1 MRKVSIKFQK
11 RISIVPLLLLGG
23 YCSIGYLIYYFREG
37 FIIKENEF
45 LFDKNPVYLTV
56 FGVFLFLSIWASLH
70 YYSLIG
76 STFSLTKKLSNAKNF
91 KSVQEVFKN
100 KHSVFS
106 QIWEHYQRTFVLV
119 DSKADDVE
127 TSVLNAMTRADADLY
142 FNSDEIIDKAGL
154 RLPFTVFIKLIPG
167 SFIGLGILG
176 TFIGFSQSVNFD
188 TNAVDVSQ
196 LKSLFSGLSVA
207 FGTSIVGVLT
217 SLIFNFLIAHP
228 LISRMNQNCRDL
240 SDLLDT
246 YFFATDADLA
256 NVALQKMDEIIKQG
270 RDEFA
275 EKIKVTTDTLSS
287 VTDVL
292 KETPRLIEE
301 SNKELQNTINLISDT
316 TKEQINFIVSEIK
329 TSLSAELSK
338 VTESFDDSANKI
350 HAAAGDISEIPV
362 EISKLKDRFE
372 NVIKDTQD
380 SYDALN
386 EKWANAI
393 SNAIQN
399 IITDSSAQVEEFI
412 NSFKVDVKE
421 KTESVFT
428 NIDERFVNSIQKLQI
443 DFMEGVKEISN
454 KSELLIQNTV
464 HDISEEFSN
473 SLVKLSDTHKEEL
486 VAEQNAFTEVVENFK
501 ITMKN
506 IIEQVDLIP
515 SEMNKLYTEL
525 EKIPEEVKLINEK
538 FDTFGLN
545 ETIDRIQ
552 KLSSSMKEGASTL
565 VSLMNISGDS
575 FREAVRELAET
586 SKEFEK
592 INESMKHAE
601 RKFESSNTAMKL
613 HIDNLLKHDKDIS
626 DSLVKIVDKLN
637 SPIEDNK

>member
-76 STFSLTKKLSNAKNF
+76 STFRLTKKLSNAKNF

-106 QIWEHYQRTFVLV
+106 QIWEHYQGTFVLV

-246 YFFATDADLA
+246 YFFATDAELA

-362 EISKLKDRFE
+362 EISKLRDRFE

-428 NIDERFVNSIQKLQI
+428 NIDERFENSIQKLQI

-565 VSLMNISGDS
+565 VSLMNNSGDS

-613 HIDNLLKHDKDIS
+613 HIDNLLKHDKDIY

-637 SPIEDNK
+637 SPVEDNK